1 MEEEKRNK
9 IVAAVTINAIILI
22 FIIVAV
28 IIYQIVT
35 ISVLNKRKRELW
47 AEYYRLEQKLAD
59 AEDILDRLKYDEE
72 FREVIEALGKL
83 GETVPEYSPEALL
96 IVQ

>member
-35 ISVLNKRKRELW
+35 ISVLNRRKRELW
-47 AEYYRLEQKLAD
+47 AEYYRLEELLEYEQ
-59 AEDILDRLKYDEE
+59 DILQRLEYDIE
-72 FREVIEALGKL
+72 FQEIIEALGKL
-83 GETVPEYSPEALL
+83 GETLPEHSNSN
-96 IVQ
+96 